1 MTIELAAEVERGAL
15 VPAPPDRAERQD
27 LLAHAR
33 ERTRPDGAVALLDVG
48 LHLGAEAEDEAPPR
62 QHVQVV
68 GGVRELHGAPRRR
81 DRDRARNLEPGRVLG
96 RERERQERIVRA
108 LEREGAVV
116 AEGFDRSG
124 LGGDGGEVGGEKR
137 RVDQHML
144 STARTG
150 ATCHVRPCA
159 SQAS

>member
-1 MTIELAAEVERGAL
+1 MKRPRASTFRSWAVCASCMGLRG
-15 VPAPPDRAERQD
+15 
-27 LLAHAR
+27 
-33 ERTRPDGAVALLDVG
+33 GAIAT
-48 LHLGAEAEDEAPPR
+48 
-62 QHVQVV
+62 
-68 GGVRELHGAPRRR
+68 
-81 DRDRARNLEPGRVLG
+81 ARNLEPGRVLG

-144 STARTG
+144 STARTA